1 MKNKRKP
8 QMPARVD
15 ASFLADL
22 NEKRKADG
30 LPWETLCYW
39 LFGMYIRGEIA
50 LKPVKRKA

>member
-1 MKNKRKP
+1 
-8 QMPARVD
+8 MPARVD

-39 LFGMYIRGEIA
+39 LFGMYIRGEIV